1 DALAGGGADCDALV
15 LTAHEGKL
23 AYAGDVDEPFRAR
36 EPHGHERHEALPA
49 GDDSRVV
56 AGGQHCASLV
66 DIRRPCIIERGGFH
80 RRSGPGVEAVA
91 IVSIARP
98 FGAPEP
104 SAPPCIRQALAGLV
118 NVELDRWK

>member
-1 DALAGGGADCDALV
+1 MPDERHDLGEQRHRRTDDRVALEDALAGGGADCNPLV

-66 DIRRPCIIERGGFH
+66 DIRRPCIVERGGFH
-80 RRSGPGVEAVA
+80 RTARSSSAGMRGELL
-91 IVSIARP
+91 VS
-98 FGAPEP
+98 
-104 SAPPCIRQALAGLV
+104 
-118 NVELDRWK
+118 

>member
-1 DALAGGGADCDALV
+1 MPDERHDVGEQRHRRTNDRIALKDALAGGGADCDALV

-56 AGGQHCASLV
+56 AGGQHCASLGQ
-66 DIRRPCIIERGGFH
+66 IRRPCIFEWSGFH
-80 RRSGPGVEAVA
+80 RAS
-91 IVSIARP
+91 RP
-98 FGAPEP
+98 SLEV
-104 SAPPCIRQALAGLV
+104 R
-118 NVELDRWK
+118 